1 LQLFI
6 TLSNVFSEPACN
18 WNTFD
23 KNRTSLFINRC
34 KATAIDVEFL
44 GSQNGTGEINN
55 VLKYL
60 AVFQIGL
67 TVVEDYTFSTASEM
81 ETLMLSSNEISVI
94 KGKAFSGLK
103 SLERLSLR
111 NNKITTLEI
120 ETFNE
125 LFELAKLDLS
135 YNNLRSF
142 DFAILHRN
150 MKLNSFY
157 LRNNSLV
164 DFKNSQD
171 SLELNIQEL
180 IFANNFMTAFH
191 LNNLPNLPNLKS
203 LSINSNNLT
212 DIEFDKIAVK
222 FPNLSWFNF
231 GLNQWDCCYLIKMI
245 EKLKEM
251 LPKIDIDYEYSGNLQ
266 DAQFEHKTMSM
277 KCPDTTENR
286 IKIIKLEN
294 DLNELKTLAH
304 TQFEQVSKCIGCPED
319 AENRNKI
326 IKLENDLNELKTFVK
341 TLIKLMGSNQK

>member
-23 KNRTSLFINRC
+23 KNRTAFTIWGCR
-34 KATAIDVEFL
+34 ATTIDVVFL

-60 AVFQIGL
+60 EVFQIGL
-67 TVVEDYTFSTASEM
+67 TVIEDYTFSTASEM
-81 ETLMLSSNEISVI
+81 ETLILADNEISVI

-103 SLERLSLR
+103 SLERLNLK

-125 LFELAKLDLS
+125 LIELKTLHLS
-135 YNNLRSF
+135 DNNLRSF

-150 MKLNSFY
+150 MKLNYFY
-157 LRNNSLV
+157 LHNNSLV

-171 SLELNIQEL
+171 TLELNIQEL
-180 IFANNFMTAFH
+180 YFANNFMTAFH
-191 LNNLPNLPNLKS
+191 LNNLPNLPNLKA
-203 LSINSNNLT
+203 LYINSNNLT

-222 FPNLSWFNF
+222 FPNLFKFKF

-251 LPKIDIDYEYSGNLQ
+251 LPKIKIDYEYSGNLQ
-266 DAQFEHKTMSM
+266 DAQFEHKAMCI
-277 KCPDTTENR
+277 KCPDTSENL
-286 IKIIKLEN
+286 IKKIKLEN
-294 DLNELKTLAH
+294 ELNEQTTLAN
-304 TQFEQVSKCIGCPED
+304 TQFEQVSKCIECPEA
-319 AENRNKI
+319 AENRIKI

-341 TLIKLMGSNQK
+341 TLIKLMGSN